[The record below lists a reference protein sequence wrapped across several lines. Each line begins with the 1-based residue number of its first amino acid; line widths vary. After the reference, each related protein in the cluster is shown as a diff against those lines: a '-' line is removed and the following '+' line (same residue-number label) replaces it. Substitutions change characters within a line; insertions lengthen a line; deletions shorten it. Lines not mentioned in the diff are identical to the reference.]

1 MRTKN
6 FESIYLRSRQILS
19 RLFKHLH
26 YRQILSSMITG
37 FGLVYLLLVLT
48 GWIAKDRLG
57 QTEVAIF
64 ITIILL
70 NSEMIERLSK
80 FTLGK
85 DGMTVELEEKVERVE
100 ERQTKLSDIQE
111 EQQEE
116 IEHIAGFLL
125 SSSLLSRHERGLLK
139 AIAADR
145 PFKYAD
151 KTAFEKDL
159 VKLRE
164 YGLLRN
170 VAGGPLNIREIP
182 DMADDLRRFIGVSD
196 RGRVCLRL
204 MKKSLPRGQQESNNI
219 T

>member
-1 MRTKN
+1 MRIRK
-6 FESIYLRSRQILS
+6 FELLYLRIRQIFS
-19 RLFKHLH
+19 RLLKHLR
-26 YRQILSSMITG
+26 YRQILSGVITG
-37 FGLVYLLLVLT
+37 FGLVYLLLVLV
-48 GWIAKDRLG
+48 GYIEKDRLG

-85 DGMTVELEEKVERVE
+85 DGMSVELEEKVGIVE
-100 ERQTKLSDIQE
+100 ERQEEISGIQK

-125 SSSLLSRHERGLLK
+125 SSSLLTRHQRGLLN
-139 AIAADR
+139 AIASDR
-145 PFKYAD
+145 PFKYVD

-159 VKLRE
+159 IKLRE

-170 VAGGPLNIREIP
+170 IAGGPLNIREIP
-182 DMADDLRRFIGVSD
+182 AVADDLRRFVGVSD

-204 MKKSLPRGQQESNNI
+204 MKKSRPSGQ
-219 T
+219 